1 MYSDED
7 MGQAYK
13 EGYEKGKADGG
24 YAVLSEIIA
33 DIETASEPIQN
44 ALYATG
50 RFTTEQCDDLA
61 DGILQYIKDAGL
73 FIGKK

>member
-1 MYSDED
+1 MYSIED
-7 MGQAYK
+7 IEQAYE
-13 EGYEKGKADGG
+13 EGYKGGKADGG
-24 YAVLSEIIA
+24 YAVLGDVIA

-50 RFTTEQCDDLA
+50 RFTTEQCDELA
-61 DGILQYIKDAGL
+61 DGILQYITDAGL